1 MNNRLFRPGI
11 DVLFGA
17 LRCAK
22 ARLTL
27 VSPVQRLRAHKGQ
40 LVCVRMIIVLT
51 NISKIKFLKYS

>member
-27 VSPVQRLRAHKGQ
+27 VSPVQRLARTKAS
-40 LVCVRMIIVLT
+40 L
-51 NISKIKFLKYS
+51 SAFA